1 MSPNNAKMYRVR
13 REKGYNYS
21 TVVVLFF
28 SAHPVHLWLQY
39 FTIFLINGFSLIASQ
54 SASLITGDEKDS
66 YTLEDQDFEYDSNA
80 EDDLSIGD
88 DDYYE
93 EDIDEQKD
101 IPVSFYNALVLNEVS
116 ESKNVLTVM
125 NLMKLELLKNH
136 HLFSAISRTYQK
148 FH

>member
-1 MSPNNAKMYRVR
+1 M
-13 REKGYNYS
+13 
-21 TVVVLFF
+21 
-28 SAHPVHLWLQY
+28 
-39 FTIFLINGFSLIASQ
+39 
-54 SASLITGDEKDS
+54 ITGDEKDS

-116 ESKNVLTVM
+116 ERNNVM
-125 NLMKLELLKNH
+125 NLMKLEVLKNH

>member
-1 MSPNNAKMYRVR
+1 M
-13 REKGYNYS
+13 
-21 TVVVLFF
+21 
-28 SAHPVHLWLQY
+28 
-39 FTIFLINGFSLIASQ
+39 
-54 SASLITGDEKDS
+54 ITGDEKDS

-125 NLMKLELLKNH
+125 NLMKLELSKNH
-136 HLFSAISRTYQK
+136 HLFSAISRTYKK

>member
-1 MSPNNAKMYRVR
+1 M
-13 REKGYNYS
+13 
-21 TVVVLFF
+21 
-28 SAHPVHLWLQY
+28 
-39 FTIFLINGFSLIASQ
+39 
-54 SASLITGDEKDS
+54 ITGDEKDS

-116 ESKNVLTVM
+116 ESKNVLIVM
-125 NLMKLELLKNH
+125 NLMKLELCIEKSSSFFSNIKNISKISLKV
-136 HLFSAISRTYQK
+136 
-148 FH
+148 

>member
-1 MSPNNAKMYRVR
+1 MELTNLETLKIFCLTVRKRVR
-13 REKGYNYS
+13 LY
-21 TVVVLFF
+21 L
-28 SAHPVHLWLQY
+28 HLSLHY
-39 FTIFLINGFSLIASQ
+39 FTIFTNGIFFIASQ

-101 IPVSFYNALVLNEVS
+101 IPVSFFNALVLNEVS
-116 ESKNVLTVM
+116 ESNNVLTVM
-125 NLMKLELLKNH
+125 NLMKLELSKNH

>member
-1 MSPNNAKMYRVR
+1 M
-13 REKGYNYS
+13 
-21 TVVVLFF
+21 
-28 SAHPVHLWLQY
+28 
-39 FTIFLINGFSLIASQ
+39 
-54 SASLITGDEKDS
+54 ITGDEKDS

-88 DDYYE
+88 DEYYE

-116 ESKNVLTVM
+116 KPN
-125 NLMKLELLKNH
+125 NLIKLELLKNH